1 MIEAKFEGTLGA
13 HSDVIFLQEGFLL
26 VFTSSRHVVVLV
38 VYPLFAVSGIK
49 SSVFPG
55 PSTRGLYLQPR

>member
-38 VYPLFAVSGIK
+38 VYSCQGQSLHFM
-49 SSVFPG
+49 F
-55 PSTRGLYLQPR
+55 